1 MSPAKHTLSSAAAF
15 LNHADALLSS
25 GPGADDLDGM
35 AAWIS
40 EMNAAFARLAQLTG
54 ECEAVYA
61 RLVQHELSTIE
72 EDDLK
77 KIKHSSTLTELW
89 VRGKYPEAY
98 ATVAKMER
106 MNKVFTEVLQNSRT
120 LLASY
125 RQERE
130 FDLRT
135 QIRNQA

>member
-1 MSPAKHTLSSAAAF
+1 
-15 LNHADALLSS
+15 
-25 GPGADDLDGM
+25 
-35 AAWIS
+35 
-40 EMNAAFARLAQLTG
+40 
-54 ECEAVYA
+54 
-61 RLVQHELSTIE
+61 
-72 EDDLK
+72 
-77 KIKHSSTLTELW
+77 
-89 VRGKYPEAY
+89 VRGKDPEAY

-135 QIRNQA
+135 QIRQQ

>member
-1 MSPAKHTLSSAAAF
+1 MKPAKDTLSQARAF
-15 LNHADALLSS
+15 LANAETLLSS

-40 EMNAAFARLAQLTG
+40 EMNAAFARLAQLAG

-72 EDDLK
+72 DEELK

-106 MNKVFTEVLQNSRT
+106 MARVFTEVLQNSRT

-135 QIRNQA
+135 QIRQQ